1 MTSNGGYGVQGRRN
15 LKARK
20 CTLGTRRT
28 RRRVGSTP
36 PTRDHRLHRP
46 RPKLSLVSTRTN
58 CDDISN
64 GIRHVPR
71 IQCELHKT
79 QGTVVSEQSCHATS
93 CSERSC
99 TTAGVI
105 TDSQLEHAYAFAGL
119 VPTLPLL
126 PLLSPNVLL
135 PPGGGIIDELAYLNA
150 GLYGV

>member
-1 MTSNGGYGVQGRRN
+1 MGSKGDEISKHVN
-15 LKARK
+15 AHF
-20 CTLGTRRT
+20 GTRRT

-105 TDSQLEHAYAFAGL
+105 TDSQLEHAYASAGL

-126 PLLSPNVLL
+126 PLLFPNVLL
-135 PPGGGIIDELAYLNA
+135 PPGGRSIDELAYLNA
-150 GLYGV
+150 GLYGA